1 MLADPEEVEC
11 SRGKIH
17 VVILNSIL
25 DDIEKNLRERLCW
38 QTGDG
43 DVCILGIFQLIN
55 FSKVKIY
62 LFLKG
67 FNGVF
72 AWSVEAVKPDL

>member
-1 MLADPEEVEC
+1 MCV
-11 SRGKIH
+11 
-17 VVILNSIL
+17 
-25 DDIEKNLRERLCW
+25 
-38 QTGDG
+38 
-43 DVCILGIFQLIN
+43 LGIFQLIN